1 MDRNVWHKV
10 DASRLGRAFRRQ
22 DISPVEVLEDVLRQC
37 ERVNPQINAIV
48 ALDEAGARSAAK
60 ASEKRFATGT
70 PLGALDGIPL
80 TIKDNLLCRGMP
92 ATWGS
97 SPYRHFIPST
107 DELPVARIRA
117 AGAVI
122 FGKTNV
128 PQFTLQGYTSNALFG
143 TTRNPWNLDLTPG
156 GSSGGAVAAVAS
168 GLGPVAIGTDGGGSI
183 RRPAGYTNL
192 LGLKPSVGRIARG
205 NGFPDILY
213 DLEVI
218 GLIARTV
225 EDLSLLYNELSGPD
239 SRDRRSLADYAHGMD
254 RSRSSRKHVRL
265 MMPFTGFPLDGEIA
279 DAVSTCASR
288 FANLGHQ
295 VDNDA
300 APFPIETFNEILDT
314 IFSTGLARIMR
325 DHEGKVDLDESL
337 AQLYDRGIKRSA
349 ADYLAALDALWALR
363 NNADAIF
370 GDYDI
375 LMTPTAAAMP
385 WGALESYP
393 KFIGGCRAE
402 PRDHAVYT
410 GFANVLGLPAI
421 SIPASRSQTSGLPI
435 GFQLVARF
443 GAEEEL
449 LTMAHDY
456 ESAWPWAS
464 SWPPVDTVPGGTRDR
479 T

>member
-1 MDRNVWHKV
+1 MDQNVWHKA
-10 DASRLGRAFRRQ
+10 DASRLGRAFRRGH
-22 DISPVEVLEDVLRQC
+22 ISPVEVLEDVLRQC

-48 ALDEAGARSAAK
+48 ALDEVGAAAAAK
-60 ASEKRFATGT
+60 ASEKRFAAGT

-80 TIKDNLLCRGMP
+80 TIKDNLFCRGMP

-97 SPYRHFIPST
+97 IPYRHFIPSA

-156 GSSGGAVAAVAS
+156 GSSGGAVAAVAC
-168 GLGPVAIGTDGGGSI
+168 GLGPVAVGTDGGGSI

-205 NGFPDILY
+205 NGFPEILY

-218 GLIARTV
+218 GLLARTV
-225 EDLSLLYNELSGPD
+225 EDLCLLYNELLGQDP
-239 SRDRRSLADYAHGMD
+239 RDRRSLADRLQHAE
-254 RSRSSRKHVRL
+254 RSQRSQKHIRL
-265 MMPFTGFPLDGEIA
+265 MMPFRGFPLDKEIT

-288 FANLGHQ
+288 FAKLGYE
-295 VDNDA
+295 VNNDPA
-300 APFPIETFNEILDT
+300 HFPIETFNEILDT
-314 IFSTGLARIMR
+314 VFSTGLARMMR
-325 DHEGKVDLDESL
+325 EHEGKVDLDEPL
-337 AQLYDRGIKRSA
+337 AKLYDRGIRRSA
-349 ADYLAALDALWALR
+349 ADYLSALETLWTLR
-363 NNADAIF
+363 NSADAIF
-370 GDYDI
+370 GDNDI

-385 WGALESYP
+385 WDASEPYP
-393 KFIGGCRAE
+393 RSIGGCKAE

-449 LTMAHDY
+449 LTMAHEY
-456 ESAWPWAS
+456 ESAWPWANN
-464 SWPPVDTVPGGTRDR
+464 WPPVV
-479 T
+479 

>member
-1 MDRNVWHKV
+1 MDRNQWHKA
-10 DASRLGRAFRRQ
+10 DAFRLGRAFRRG
-22 DISPVEVLEDVLRQC
+22 DVSPVEVLEDVLRQC
-37 ERVNPQINAIV
+37 ERINPQINAIV
-48 ALDEAGARSAAK
+48 ALDEAGAKAAAK
-60 ASEKRFATGT
+60 ASEKRFAAGT

-92 ATWGS
+92 ATWGG
-97 SPYRHFIPST
+97 SPYRHFIPSM

-168 GLGPVAIGTDGGGSI
+168 GLGPIAIGTDGGGSI

-205 NGFPDILY
+205 NGFPEILY

-239 SRDRRSLADYAHGMD
+239 TQDRRSLADYAHGRD
-254 RSRSSRKHVRL
+254 RSRQSRKHIRL
-265 MMPFTGFPLDGEIA
+265 MMSFAGFPLDGEIA

-288 FANLGHQ
+288 FAKLGYQ
-295 VDNDA
+295 VDDDR
-300 APFPIETFNEILDT
+300 APFSIEPFNEILDT
-314 IFSTGLARIMR
+314 VFSTGLTRIMQEH
-325 DHEGKVDLDESL
+325 DGKVDLEDSL
-337 AQLYDRGIKRSA
+337 TQLYDRGIRRSA
-349 ADYLAALDALWALR
+349 ADYLTALNALWAFR

-370 GDYDI
+370 GDYEV
-375 LMTPTAAAMP
+375 LMTPTAASMP
-385 WGALESYP
+385 WNALEPYP

-402 PRDHAVYT
+402 PRDHAIYT

-421 SIPASRSQTSGLPI
+421 SIPASRSPTSGLPI
-435 GFQLVARF
+435 GFQLVGRF
-443 GAEEEL
+443 GAEEKL
-449 LTMAHDY
+449 LAMAREY
-456 ESAWPWAS
+456 ESEWPWANA
-464 SWPPVDTVPGGTRDR
+464 WPPEDMAPGGNV
-479 T
+479 

>member
-1 MDRNVWHKV
+1 MDGNEWHKA
-10 DASRLGRAFRRQ
+10 DASCLGRAFRRGY
-22 DISPVEVLEDVLRQC
+22 ISPVDVLEDVLRQC
-37 ERVNPQINAIV
+37 ERVNPQINAVV

-60 ASEKRFATGT
+60 ASEKRFAAGI

-80 TIKDNLLCRGMP
+80 TIKDNLLCHGMP

-97 SPYRHFIPST
+97 SPFRHFIPSA

-128 PQFTLQGYTSNALFG
+128 PQFTLQGFTKNALFG
-143 TTRNPWNLDLTPG
+143 ATRNPWNLDLTPG

-205 NGFPDILY
+205 NGFLEILY

-225 EDLSLLYNELSGPD
+225 EDLSSLYNVLSGPD
-239 SRDRRSLADYAHGMD
+239 TRDRRSLADFASGTD
-254 RSRSSRKHVRL
+254 RSRRSRKHVRL
-265 MMPFTGFPLDGEIA
+265 LVTFTGFPLDREIA
-279 DAVSTCASR
+279 DAVSTSAFR
-288 FANLGHQ
+288 FAKLGYQ
-295 VDNDA
+295 VDDDR
-300 APFPIETFNEILDT
+300 APFSIETFNEVLDT
-314 IFSTGLARIMR
+314 VFSTGLARIMR
-325 DHEGKVDLDESL
+325 EHNGKVELDESL
-337 AQLYDRGIKRSA
+337 TQLYDRGVRRSA
-349 ADYLAALDALWALR
+349 VDYLTALNALWALR

-370 GDYDI
+370 GDCDV

-385 WGALESYP
+385 WSTLEPYP
-393 KFIGGCRAE
+393 KFIGGRKAE

-421 SIPASRSQTSGLPI
+421 SIPASRSPTSGLPI

-449 LTMAHDY
+449 LTMAHEY

-464 SWPPVDTVPGGTRDR
+464 DWPPVDIAPGGKA
-479 T
+479 